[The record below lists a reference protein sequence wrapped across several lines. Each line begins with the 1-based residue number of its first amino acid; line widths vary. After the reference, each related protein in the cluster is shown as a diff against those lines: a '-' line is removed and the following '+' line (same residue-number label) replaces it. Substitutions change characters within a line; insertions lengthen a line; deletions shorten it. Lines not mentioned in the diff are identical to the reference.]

1 MQLVLKL
8 DRLELAILALHMNIM
23 RKSVKKGF
31 KANYGL
37 LEGRK
42 KIKLY
47 DDIKEKISEGYDEE
61 MDIVILPFSV
71 DEIDMLSSFM
81 NFYVLEL
88 KLAAEIETFN
98 IKNNEVLRVLEIIKD
113 RVCALEQHVT
123 NEALY

>member
-8 DRLELAILALHMNIM
+8 DRLELATLVLHMNIM

-61 MDIVILPFSV
+61 MDIVIFPFSV

-81 NFYVLEL
+81 NFYVQEL

-98 IKNNEVLRVLEIIKD
+98 TEDNEVLRVLEIIKD
-113 RVCALEQHVT
+113 RVCALNKRVT